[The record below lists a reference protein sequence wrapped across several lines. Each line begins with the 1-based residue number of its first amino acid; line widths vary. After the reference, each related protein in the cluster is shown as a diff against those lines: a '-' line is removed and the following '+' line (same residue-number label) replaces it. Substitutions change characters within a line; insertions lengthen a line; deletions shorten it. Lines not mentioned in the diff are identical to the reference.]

1 MDVVLG
7 SGDAV
12 AVAGEVAVA
21 ETDAGTGVEDAN
33 GTSEEEVGGGVVL
46 NGWAGGLPTGVCAK
60 AVIVKK
66 LRALSIRKS
75 LFIGRQ
81 SD

>member
-1 MDVVLG
+1 MG
-7 SGDAV
+7 SGEPPGVAGAV
-12 AVAGEVAVA
+12 AVAG
-21 ETDAGTGVEDAN
+21 TDAGIGVEDAT
-33 GTSEEEVGGGVVL
+33 GTGEEEAGGGFVL
-46 NGWAGGLPTGVCAK
+46 AGWAGGLSTGVCAE

>member
-1 MDVVLG
+1 MDGVLG
-7 SGDAV
+7 SGDSAG
-12 AVAGEVAVA
+12 VAGEVAVA
-21 ETDAGTGVEDAN
+21 GTDAGTGVEDAT
-33 GTSEEEVGGGVVL
+33 GTGEGEAGGGDVL

-66 LRALSIRKS
+66 LSALSIRKS
-75 LFIGRQ
+75 RLIGRQ